1 MADSHQRRSLVPQ
14 SSNVGVTQR
23 PTLQRQTS
31 RKYLNLSGHKRGFD
45 EQEFDE
51 AEPAKKTRVEGDELI
66 DGDEDAEWQ
75 DQNGIIPKR
84 VSKRFLGDE
93 EEEINDDFGHSKK
106 SRGKRARKFSLE
118 KSLHEDER
126 MEVDE
131 EDDDVP
137 ELSSIVRGKKRDRAE
152 AGSTFGGDDDYSVL
166 EHEEGA
172 KARRRKR
179 QTVSKRKS
187 DAGSLSR
194 GKKRDRDIEIGSD
207 DDNENEALS
216 KLSRK
221 KRGKRHSHANTP
233 DEDQRSTSDVSM
245 DESLASTRSR
255 ARRIGDEWESNGVKY
270 KIGPNGQRLR
280 QALVKEARHKFVMV
294 CAFLS
299 FLVF

>member
-1 MADSHQRRSLVPQ
+1 M
-14 SSNVGVTQR
+14 
-23 PTLQRQTS
+23 QRQSS

-75 DQNGIIPKR
+75 DQNGIAPKR
-84 VSKRFLGDE
+84 VSKRFLGE
-93 EEEINDDFGHSKK
+93 EEENDDIGQSKK
-106 SRGKRARKFSLE
+106 SRGKRARKTSLE
-118 KSLHEDER
+118 KSYQEDEN

-152 AGSTFGGDDDYSVL
+152 AGSTFGGDDDYSAL
-166 EHEEGA
+166 EHEEDA

-187 DAGSLSR
+187 DAGSSSR
-194 GKKRDRDIEIGSD
+194 GKKRDRGLDIGSD
-207 DDNENEALS
+207 DDNEHEALS
-216 KLSRK
+216 KSSRK
-221 KRGKRHSHANTP
+221 KRGKRTSHANTP
-233 DEDQRSTSDVSM
+233 EEDQRSASDVSM

-294 CAFLS
+294 RTI
-299 FLVF
+299 